1 MSLFDSL
8 EIGKTSLA
16 AQQAALQVTG
26 NNITNVN
33 TPGYHRQHA
42 VLEPTPPLH
51 TGIGDLGTGVT
62 VSEVRAARDQFL
74 ELRITQSTQ
83 DVAMQDAVAS
93 YLRQVGTTFRSG
105 DGSIQDGLSRFFN
118 SFSTLATDPTSMPL
132 RYGVLSAAEN
142 LASSFR
148 EAAQQLEDVQSQAN
162 AAAGEAVRQIND
174 LTARIAQ
181 LNGQIATAEAGGKE
195 AATLRDERTAA
206 INELASSIDIHYYE
220 ADDGTVNVSTA
231 GGASLVT
238 AGFATELRTAT
249 QPPNGFIGIFT
260 ATQEITDTI
269 RGGKLG
275 GMLEVRDRLIPS
287 YQQELDTLAAAVI
300 SQVNAAHAAGADLQ
314 TPVSTPALNLFTP
327 PASVAGA
334 ASGFAVNS
342 VVAGDLRYI
351 AAGQS
356 GSPGDNANALAIA
369 GLSFQKVLAG
379 GTQTFAESFAAL
391 QFGIG
396 TDEQSATLQ
405 SNIGNA
411 MLTQLENSRDSYS
424 GVSLDE
430 EATDLI
436 RFQRAYQAAA
446 RFVSVIDQ
454 LTEEL
459 VQTLG
464 R

>member
-148 EAAQQLEDVQSQAN
+148 EAAQQLEDVQ
-162 AAAGEAVRQIND
+162 
-174 LTARIAQ
+174 
-181 LNGQIATAEAGGKE
+181 
-195 AATLRDERTAA
+195 
-206 INELASSIDIHYYE
+206 
-220 ADDGTVNVSTA
+220 
-231 GGASLVT
+231 
-238 AGFATELRTAT
+238 
-249 QPPNGFIGIFT
+249 
-260 ATQEITDTI
+260 
-269 RGGKLG
+269 
-275 GMLEVRDRLIPS
+275 
-287 YQQELDTLAAAVI
+287 
-300 SQVNAAHAAGADLQ
+300 
-314 TPVSTPALNLFTP
+314 
-327 PASVAGA
+327 
-334 ASGFAVNS
+334 
-342 VVAGDLRYI
+342 
-351 AAGQS
+351 
-356 GSPGDNANALAIA
+356 
-369 GLSFQKVLAG
+369 
-379 GTQTFAESFAAL
+379 
-391 QFGIG
+391 
-396 TDEQSATLQ
+396 
-405 SNIGNA
+405 
-411 MLTQLENSRDSYS
+411 
-424 GVSLDE
+424 
-430 EATDLI
+430 
-436 RFQRAYQAAA
+436 
-446 RFVSVIDQ
+446 
-454 LTEEL
+454 
-459 VQTLG
+459 
-464 R
+464 